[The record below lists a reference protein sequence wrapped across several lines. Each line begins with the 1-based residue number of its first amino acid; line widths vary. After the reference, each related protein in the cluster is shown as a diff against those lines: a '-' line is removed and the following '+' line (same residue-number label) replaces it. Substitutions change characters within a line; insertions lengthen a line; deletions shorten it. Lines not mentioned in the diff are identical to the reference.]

1 MREGVG
7 TLVEPGDPARAEGPS
22 LRRQALIAA
31 AVLVAGVALSVLG
44 SKRLYDLAQER
55 ERRAIEEQA
64 AGKAEQVQIAI
75 NRALESLTSVR
86 ALHEAYG
93 RFNAEQFSRFVKSD
107 AAFHRGT
114 LALGWVPRVTIAQ
127 RADFERGLRPVGGGA
142 RIFEPNGHGM
152 LVPSPPHEDYFP
164 VHFLVSLVDGELL
177 QGMNLTALSW
187 LREPL
192 RTSIVQGR
200 AVAVTRMSAAAGR
213 RDDFVIQAF
222 LPVYHAGSDGN
233 DGGAASRTTAMAG
246 FSMGVFSIGE
256 LFRSVFDGETE
267 PYELRVYDVNRHGGE
282 RQVFALRAAGAEEAQ
297 ATGWTRQFHVA
308 DQVWRAVFTP
318 RGRRAE
324 TPVLLPYA
332 ALAAGVLITA
342 MLAAYFLLS
351 HWRTLQVLRLSQYL
365 QRVQQR
371 LFEERVSAAV
381 QTRLREQAQASE
393 AAKTRLLQAAS
404 HDLRQPM
411 NAMGLYLGQAR
422 AASPEASSW
431 LRAIEQA
438 FESMRTMFDAL
449 LDWSRLETGTLQPCV
464 REVEM
469 RPLLERLGQE
479 YAALARQR
487 GLRFVLQA
495 PEVFARSD
503 AVLLERML
511 RNLLTNAVTYTESG
525 EVSLRCGPY
534 GDGSRVRIRVADT
547 GAGFSISGRGR
558 LFNAFERG
566 DAHRAHHKGLGLG
579 LAIVRQGADL
589 LGHPLRL
596 RSSRRRGSVFTI
608 VVPAGDGSMAAAPAD
623 PALQDRRVLLIDDDA
638 AALAEMG
645 AWLRRWGARVECAA
659 DLSTAAE
666 RMKNGRPDLLI
677 VDQHLADGSGL
688 EFLQHQRQRCPGLK
702 AMVVSGDRAF
712 VDGAR
717 ARHPDLLVL
726 SKPVAPARLK
736 SLAHFLLMQS
746 APAST
751 GA

>member
-1 MREGVG
+1 MPEDIGP
-7 TLVEPGDPARAEGPS
+7 LVEPGGPARAEGPS
-22 LRRQALIAA
+22 LWRQGLSAG

-64 AGKAEQVQIAI
+64 GSKAEQAQIAI

-93 RFNAEQFSRFVKSD
+93 RFSAEQFGRFVKSD

-127 RADFERGLRPVGGGA
+127 RAEFERGLRPVGGGA

-152 LVPSPPHEDYFP
+152 LVPSPPQEDYFP
-164 VHFLVSLVDGELL
+164 VHFLVSLVDGELV
-177 QGMNLTALSW
+177 QGMNLTAMSW

-192 RTSIVQGR
+192 RTAMAQGR
-200 AVAVTRMSAAAGR
+200 AVAVTRMSAAAGN
-213 RDDFVIQAF
+213 RDDYVIQAF
-222 LPVYHAGSDGN
+222 LPVYRSGSDGRT
-233 DGGAASRTTAMAG
+233 ASRTAMTG
-246 FSMGVFSIGE
+246 FSMGVFSVGE
-256 LFRSVFDGETE
+256 LFRSVFDAGTE
-267 PYELRVYDVNRHGGE
+267 PYELRVYDVNRHGDE
-282 RQVFALRAAGAEEAQ
+282 RQVFALRAEGAEA
-297 ATGWTRQFHVA
+297 APAAGWTRQFHVA

-324 TPVLLPYA
+324 TPGLLPYA

-393 AAKTRLLQAAS
+393 AAKTRLLQVAS

-411 NAMGLYLGQAR
+411 NALGLYLGQAR
-422 AASPEASSW
+422 AALPEASTW
-431 LRAIEQA
+431 LRAIEHA

-479 YAALARQR
+479 YAALARER
-487 GLRFVLQA
+487 GLRFVLRA
-495 PEVFARSD
+495 RGVFAHSD
-503 AVLLERML
+503 PVLLERML

-534 GDGSRVRIRVADT
+534 GDGTRVRIRVADT
-547 GAGFSISGRGR
+547 GAGFSTSGRGR

-566 DAHRAHHKGLGLG
+566 AAHRAHHKGLGLG

-596 RSSRRRGSVFTI
+596 RSSPRRGSVFTI
-608 VVPAGDGSMAAAPAD
+608 VVPAGDGAMAAAPAD
-623 PALQDRRVLLIDDDA
+623 PTLQDRRVLLIDDDA

-659 DLSTAAE
+659 DLSTAAG

-688 EFLQHQRQRCPGLK
+688 EFLERQRQRCPGLK

-717 ARHPDLLVL
+717 ALHADLVVL

-736 SLAHFLLMQS
+736 SLAHFLLTEP
-746 APAST
+746 APPAT